1 MTNEP
6 RAMSQFSYDDKRKI
20 LYEEMLV
27 HHISYIFPGFNGQ
40 LDNSQ
45 LSPATI
51 STLRLQN
58 FRNLSPVI
66 AAIEK
71 TSPKGEVD
79 LNSSLDSLATLL
91 NVSHPQLFVID
102 FSVIAI
108 SLHPQVF

>member
-71 TSPKGEVD
+71 TSRKRGSGFEHC
-79 LNSSLDSLATLL
+79 LMYLTRNCLSSIFL
-91 NVSHPQLFVID
+91 
-102 FSVIAI
+102 
-108 SLHPQVF
+108 